1 MEMGKLVPQVLRVF
15 DLEWA
20 SDEAEWQVYT
30 YWFARQ
36 EGLICRLKSRQKGKI
51 VG

>member
-1 MEMGKLVPQVLRVF
+1 MEMGKFVPQILRSF

-20 SDEAEWQVYT
+20 SEDPEWHVYT

-36 EGLICRLKSRQKGKI
+36 EGLICRLKTREKLA
-51 VG
+51 